1 MDATNGLK
9 ETTRVTAP
17 VASNT
22 LGVNV
27 FTVPGKAMVGERP
40 KPFGEAFGFDPI
52 TSTLIFG
59 EYDAVLVDAMTTV
72 AEAEALAHWVA
83 LHNRNLETIY
93 ITHAHFDHFYGLS
106 ILLDRFPGARAIATP
121 KTVNAM
127 EISFTPTVERLARRL
142 FPGQV
147 ATKLIPPQ
155 PYEHDT
161 FTLEGHELRII
172 EQGHTDSADTTS
184 LYVPSIG
191 LIVAGDVVYNQCR
204 MYVGDTI
211 PREPKELDRGAGPV
225 SGAEPGD
232 GRRRSQEDW
241 CARLSL
247 DDPGHQALPA
257 GLRSGA
263 ENREVRPGA
272 VRPDDGAVPA
282 LGSQSGVVDVP
293 IPAAISFINGGG
305 PSVPTL
311 EETVDRKQWGRETLR
326 TDGTFPNF
334 NEWESVNV
342 PSVPSFTSPVLVPDF
357 RRTDSI
363 SKRRTK

>member
-27 FTVPGKAMVGERP
+27 FTAPGKAMVGERP

-161 FTLEGHELRII
+161 FTLEGHELHII
-172 EQGHTDSADTTS
+172 EQGHTDSADTTYMRHW
-184 LYVPSIG
+184 LYTTSPATIRPIDG
-191 LIVAGDVVYNQCR
+191 TYRD
-204 MYVGDTI
+204 VGDTTPESRKNWI
-211 PREPKELDRGAGPV
+211 AALDRLAALNPAMVVAGHKKTGAPDSPSTIQDTKRYLQDFDRV
-225 SGAEPGD
+225 RKTAKSD
-232 GRRRSQEDW
+232 QELFDQMTELYPHW
-241 CARLSL
+241 VA
-247 DDPGHQALPA
+247 
-257 GLRSGA
+257 
-263 ENREVRPGA
+263 N
-272 VRPDDGAVPA
+272 
-282 LGSQSGVVDVP
+282 QSWLMFG
-293 IPAAISFINGGG
+293 
-305 PSVPTL
+305 
-311 EETVDRKQWGRETLR
+311 
-326 TDGTFPNF
+326 FPQ
-334 NEWESVNV
+334 
-342 PSVPSFTSPVLVPDF
+342 P
-357 RRTDSI
+357 
-363 SKRRTK
+363 